1 MCVILV
7 GTKKQL
13 LSIELNRAWKTNA
26 DGAGFSYVEN
36 KRVRIVKGLMAFD
49 AMIEA
54 LENTRARG
62 LISLHLRLAT
72 HGRVCAKNT
81 HPFAVGN
88 DALAHNGVLSAF
100 GVSGASGVSDSADLA
115 RVLSALK
122 PNDRNKVLASL
133 SGMFALTTARAK
145 NDVVLFGSRRW
156 EDYKGVQCSNLYWI
170 ADRIRENA
178 VSVDYMRNALTG
190 FSFPDYYNDDDDANA
205 LALRGL

>member
-13 LSIELNRAWKTNA
+13 LNVELDRAWKTNS

-36 KRVRIVKGLMAFD
+36 KRVRIVKGLMTLD
-49 AMIEA
+49 AMIDA

-81 HPFAVGN
+81 HPFKMGS

-100 GVSGASGVSDSADLA
+100 GASGASGASDSADLA
-115 RVLSALK
+115 RVLSSLK
-122 PNDRNKVLASL
+122 PVDRSKVLASL
-133 SGMFALTTARAK
+133 SGMFAVTTTRTSSG
-145 NDVVLFGSRRW
+145 VVLFGSRRW
-156 EDYKGVQCSNLYWI
+156 ENYRGVMCSNLYWI
-170 ADRIRENA
+170 ADR
-178 VSVDYMRNALTG
+178 SVTG
-190 FSFPDYYNDDDDANA
+190 FSFPGYDDDDAVNA